1 MAVASNAS
9 VVQVGVEPQTTAMFD
24 IVTSVMFASAAGFL
38 IFILAVIL
46 LILGLY
52 WYYYVRGAAY
62 APKTV
67 HYTTQ
72 SDDEEVVTKKRGD
85 SIAQASK
92 GLGHPAVHHYP
103 SHLSPVPVSPHIDIA
118 AGHLLLTY
126 IEDNLKS
133 GNKLQEEWKLLQEYT
148 PEDVSTTAA
157 TLPESKLKNRYPDA
171 LPYDHT
177 RVKLSVPDNETG
189 TDYIN
194 ASFIRDGDP
203 TRPRYIV
210 TQGPLVNTVSDF
222 WQMVWE
228 QDVSVIVMLTTLSE
242 MGMAQCSQ
250 YWPSSGVSQYHIY
263 EVRLVS
269 EHEASDAYVIRSL
282 FLRNMQTQQ
291 SRTVTHFQYHA
302 WPSSQV
308 PQPALSLLEFRRKVN
323 KAHAQQQSPLLIHC
337 NGGIGRSGAYCLID
351 MALNRIASGAKEI
364 NLAATVEYLRDQRPN
379 MVRTKAQFEFALAA
393 LIQETHAMLDAA
405 RQRAASF

>member
-1 MAVASNAS
+1 MRLAL
-9 VVQVGVEPQTTAMFD
+9 TTSMHP
-24 IVTSVMFASAAGFL
+24 S
-38 IFILAVIL
+38 
-46 LILGLY
+46 LGT
-52 WYYYVRGAAY
+52 A
-62 APKTV
+62 
-67 HYTTQ
+67 
-72 SDDEEVVTKKRGD
+72 
-85 SIAQASK
+85 
-92 GLGHPAVHHYP
+92 
-103 SHLSPVPVSPHIDIA
+103 
-118 AGHLLLTY
+118 
-126 IEDNLKS
+126 
-133 GNKLQEEWKLLQEYT
+133 T
-148 PEDVSTTAA
+148 PRD
-157 TLPESKLKNRYPDA
+157 P
-171 LPYDHT
+171 
-177 RVKLSVPDNETG
+177 G
-189 TDYIN
+189 T
-194 ASFIRDGDP
+194 
-203 TRPRYIV
+203 IV